1 MKDML
6 KLLRYHILIFIALAL
21 SGLSGLYAQDISE
34 HEKRKA
40 SLERD
45 IEILD
50 RQLSEAESQSR
61 DMLSRLTLIRAKIT
75 NRKALVAESDRQIRV
90 YADEIYLAQ
99 LKINRL
105 NARIDTLTA
114 HYARLVRSAYR
125 NRDAK
130 VWYMYIFASENLGQ
144 AYRRYSYFRNLSSEM
159 KRQAGEIRSAKEELE
174 EKKAGLQTMKSDAEK
189 LRSQRKEELVSLQ
202 KEEAQS
208 AQVVS
213 QLKRNRTRYEKE
225 LTSKKAQVNALNK
238 EIERLIAEAMKP
250 ASAKG
255 GDKPEVKIDYKLD
268 AEFSKNKG
276 KLPWPVEGAVVD
288 RFGQHYHPVFTRVK
302 LPFNNGISI
311 AVPKGTRVKA
321 VFDGVVKQIV
331 VMPGYNQCVL
341 IQHGNW
347 FSFYCKLQSSTVKPG
362 DKVKTGQVIGTVDT
376 INGDTQ
382 LHFQIW
388 QKQTPQNPEL
398 WLRKK

>member
-1 MKDML
+1 ML
-6 KLLRYHILIFIALAL
+6 KLLRYTILIFITMAV
-21 SGLSGLYAQDISE
+21 SGLSGLHAQDISE

-50 RQLSEAESQSR
+50 RQLSDVESQSR

-99 LKINRL
+99 LRINRL

-114 HYARLVRSAYR
+114 HYARLVRSAYK

-130 VWYMYIFASENLGQ
+130 VWYMYIFASDNLGQ

-159 KRQAGEIRSAKEELE
+159 KRQANEIRSAKEELE
-174 EKKAGLQTMKSDAEK
+174 EKKAGLQDMKAKAEK
-189 LRSQRKEELVSLQ
+189 LRSQRREELVSLQ

-208 AQVVS
+208 SQVVS

-238 EIERLIAEAMKP
+238 EIERLIAEAMKQE
-250 ASAKG
+250 SAKG